1 MQGKTVAPGITKGA
15 RHMRNP
21 LNLQI
26 SPIREGE
33 KGIKMDLGRYVVRD
47 TCFVIFITY
56 TVIKKHIL

>member
-1 MQGKTVAPGITKGA
+1 MQGKTVTLGITKGA

-33 KGIKMDLGRYVVRD
+33 KGINKDLGRYVVRD